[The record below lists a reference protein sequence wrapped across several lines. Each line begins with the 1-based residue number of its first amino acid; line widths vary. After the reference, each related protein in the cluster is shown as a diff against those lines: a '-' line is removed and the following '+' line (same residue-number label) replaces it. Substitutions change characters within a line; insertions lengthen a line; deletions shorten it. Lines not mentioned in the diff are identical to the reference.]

1 MNANINEILKEVAS
15 DLCITKE
22 EAYLLMLMIT
32 KTMKK
37 EKEENEKN
45 ID

>member
-1 MNANINEILKEVAS
+1 MNANINKILKEIAS
-15 DLCITKE
+15 DLSITKE
-22 EAYLLMLMIT
+22 EAYLLMLMIS

-45 ID
+45 IN

>member
-22 EAYLLMLMIT
+22 EAYLLMLMIS

-37 EKEENEKN
+37 E
-45 ID
+45 